1 MFKAVLFDWDGVLFD
16 SIEAHLSYMYR
27 CAGLVG
33 VSFFDS
39 LKNFLVSN
47 DYKFVSDASD
57 AVISIYRDFL
67 SRPVHFSEYF
77 NDLGVDKSSHNE
89 LFGACYKQVMNSGVA
104 KLFSEVVSVLK
115 DLKKTHKI
123 GLVTSTYREVVC
135 NKVGKDVFDSMV
147 CYGEAPSKPSPD
159 GIIKC
164 LSELGIKPVE
174 AVYVGDMITD
184 AIAARLAGVSFIGAT
199 YGYNTRKSLES
210 YPNIGFIGQL
220 SDLETFIN

>member
-1 MFKAVLFDWDGVLFD
+1 MFKAVLFDWDGVILD
-16 SIEAHLSYMYR
+16 SIEAHLSYMHR

-47 DYKFVSDASD
+47 GYKYAGDGD
-57 AVISIYRDFL
+57 AVIGIYRDFL

-77 NDLGVDKSSHNE
+77 NDLGVDRSSNNE
-89 LFGACYKQVMNSGVA
+89 LFGACYKQFMNSGVA
-104 KLFSEVVSVLK
+104 KLFPEVVSVLK

-123 GLVTSTYREVVC
+123 GLVTSTYREIVC
-135 NKVGKDVFDSMV
+135 NKVGKDIFDSMV

-164 LSELGIKPVE
+164 LSELGVKPVE

-184 AIAARLAGVSFIGAT
+184 AIAARLAGVSFIGAI
-199 YGYNTRKSLES
+199 YGYNTKGSMIN
-210 YPNIGFIGQL
+210 YPNIGFIDTL
-220 SDLETFIN
+220 SDLEKLIN